1 MAMLE
6 WSHSVVGMIVLR
18 ETLSYAGFAMSFNL
32 PVQIVL
38 VVIASIIAGA
48 LWRKPDF

>member
-1 MAMLE
+1 
-6 WSHSVVGMIVLR
+6 MIVLR
-18 ETLSYAGFAMSFNL
+18 ETLSCAGFAMILNL

-38 VVIASIIAGA
+38 VVVASIVAGA